1 MPAALVTG
9 ASSGIGRAYAE
20 GLAADNYDLVLVAR
34 RRERLDELAAA
45 LQSTHGVVVEP
56 VVADLADADAVAALA
71 DRLLAAAPDLLGDG
85 GRRVEHGQ
93 PRSARRSATS

>member
-20 GLAADNYDLVLVAR
+20 RLAADNYDLVLVAR

-71 DRLLAAAPDLLGDG
+71 DRLLAAA
-85 GRRVEHGQ
+85 
-93 PRSARRSATS
+93 ATSPHSVS